1 MVDGETEREFTDFV
15 TQRTH
20 ALLRV
25 AYALTGD
32 QHAAEDLL
40 QNALAKAFARWSRIR
55 ARRSRT

>member
-20 ALLRV
+20 APP
-25 AYALTGD
+25 AGHDALTGD

-40 QNALAKAFARWSRIR
+40 QASAFARWSRIR
-55 ARRSRT
+55 FPRNRT